1 MQPLTPV
8 TPVTPAT
15 DSKPPMSLTTPP
27 AVTARRLLLEA
38 EEAEK
43 DRQQAQRI
51 ALQQALRSVIQEMNL
66 PALQRLADVAV
77 RQAGFLDAMPKEIK
91 ALRAATEAT
100 AKTTTRL
107 LRWQILG
114 LFVAVLLLT
123 ATAAFT
129 VWAYTLRQE
138 ESRRPT
144 ATLNLPELGPKMA
157 AAEKTA
163 AELARLQSE
172 LAATKKQRDAMQA
185 QIKDGQDAVA
195 RLSAGITALGQ
206 AREQAQTE
214 ILRLQ
219 RIQQTFQFKL
229 LEGRSGMVFVEIPET
244 AEPFKHNG
252 KRLIAVT
259 PEDR

>member
-1 MQPLTPV
+1 MQPLTPA
-8 TPVTPAT
+8 AT
-15 DSKPPMSLTTPP
+15 DSKPPMGLTPQTG
-27 AVTARRLLLEA
+27 TARRLLLEA

-43 DRQQAQRI
+43 ERQRTQRL
-51 ALQQALRSVIQEMNL
+51 ALQEALRAVIEEMNL

-91 ALRAATEAT
+91 ALRAATETA

-114 LFVAVLLLT
+114 LFIAVLLMS

-129 VWAYTLRQE
+129 IWAYNLRE
-138 ESRRPT
+138 TSARPV
-144 ATLNLPELGPKMA
+144 ATLSLTELGPKMA
-157 AAEKTA
+157 EAEKAA

-172 LAATKKQRDAMQA
+172 VAATRRQRDSMQV
-185 QIKDGQDAVA
+185 QIKEAQDAMS
-195 RLSAGITALGQ
+195 RLSAGITAMGQ

-219 RIQQTFQFKL
+219 QIQQTFQFRL

-244 AEPFKHNG
+244 AEPFNHKG